1 MASRYD
7 LADAHR
13 AYAASLTATG
23 AALHD
28 FLRALQDAAP
38 PPPDAPGEEEG
49 DGADDVTVSPPV
61 VSSLP
66 PDASEEEDN
75 DDDNDDDVDDDDGRI
90 PSPSDEDEASDV
102 GGGDDVEAEPSLPR
116 PPEHLQPVSPAPPTP
131 QAAAPQAPLQM
142 VPSYV
147 PGYPAPPPYSY
158 GPTAYGY
165 GSSYGGGYGYGGAD
179 MAGYYGHTVYNN
191 YISYARSHPPP
202 PYIVH
207 HHQVADVT
215 AGYYHDDDH
224 QYQQGEAVQ
233 TPSSSS
239 QYGAYYYSYPY
250 PYMHAGDDGGS
261 SPVPPASA
269 QLSAPRPTT
278 PSPPRSPTTWA
289 FLDPFEGIEAYYQ
302 GQDHPAAAAATAAY
316 APSQTSSDVN
326 LVNEENLP
334 EVDDEDIHKVEDDG
348 LPDLEDDE
356 SGVVVGDDARRQ
368 AEGERTC
375 SCKTSTASEDD
386 SDCNDPAEEGHI
398 VEINT
403 LDGVEGENDSTLF
416 LTWDLCFRFMKMW
429 HTMSECH
436 HMQCH
441 VFSHAKNYLDVASAT
456 FSEDLIYL
464 IKKLEHQ
471 LLDMAKHF
479 SGWFNVQKKYAT
491 FLNEWLRTGIE
502 YEPEVTDDGVA
513 PFSPRRLGAP
523 PIFSIY
529 NNWAI
534 SIGRISDAE
543 VVGTLQALAFNVQSI
558 LGEMAGISSFA
569 TVVEAPLV
577 EDSLQSCMTR
587 VFGAMESFA
596 VASKNAY
603 EQGSLHSG

>member
-1 MASRYD
+1 
-7 LADAHR
+7 
-13 AYAASLTATG
+13 
-23 AALHD
+23 
-28 FLRALQDAAP
+28 
-38 PPPDAPGEEEG
+38 
-49 DGADDVTVSPPV
+49 
-61 VSSLP
+61 
-66 PDASEEEDN
+66 
-75 DDDNDDDVDDDDGRI
+75 
-90 PSPSDEDEASDV
+90 
-102 GGGDDVEAEPSLPR
+102 
-116 PPEHLQPVSPAPPTP
+116 
-131 QAAAPQAPLQM
+131 M

-147 PGYPAPPPYSY
+147 PGYPPPPPYSY

-191 YISYARSHPPP
+191 YTSYARSHPPP

-207 HHQVADVT
+207 HHQVADAT

-224 QYQQGEAVQ
+224 QYHQGEAVQ
-233 TPSSSS
+233 TPSPS

-250 PYMHAGDDGGS
+250 PCMHAGDDGGS
-261 SPVPPASA
+261 SPVLAASA

-278 PSPPRSPTTWA
+278 PSPPRAPTTWA
-289 FLDPFEGIEAYYQ
+289 FLDPFEGIETYCCCQ
-302 GQDHPAAAAATAAY
+302 GQDHPAVAAAAAAAY
-316 APSQTSSDVN
+316 APNSQTSSDVS
-326 LVNEENLP
+326 LVNEEKLP
-334 EVDDEDIHKVEDDG
+334 EVDDEEIHKVEDEG

-356 SGVVVGDDARRQ
+356 SGVVGDDARRH

-375 SCKTSTASEDD
+375 SCKSSASEGD

-403 LDGVEGENDSTLF
+403 LDGVEGENDSVVEEQQHLSGTN
-416 LTWDLCFRFMKMW
+416 T
-429 HTMSECH
+429 TAVAEPAAVSETTTYTDVEVGQELQAALGVPQERGLNEYYRVVMRYVLAINVNELKFHIPTCADYVPRCGTPCQSAIICNATSSP
-436 HMQCH
+436 MP
-441 VFSHAKNYLDVASAT
+441 KTDLDVASST

-471 LLDMAKHF
+471 LLDMTKHF
-479 SGWFNVQKKYAT
+479 SGWFNAQKKYAT
-491 FLNEWLRTGIE
+491 FFNEWLRTGIE

-529 NNWAI
+529 NKWAI
-534 SIGRISDAE
+534 GIGRISDAE